1 MSRKNHV
8 HFGEPKFVNYLLG
21 FILIEQISPR
31 DHVVLDVVG
40 WVSLLYA
47 ESRLF
52 RAHFP
57 SISLPK
63 LSLKTITAEVG
74 IFVMSLF

>member
-1 MSRKNHV
+1 MHLAL
-8 HFGEPKFVNYLLG
+8 VNQICQLFAGLHPNNRA
-21 FILIEQISPR
+21 ISPR
-31 DHVVLDVVG
+31 PLVVLDVVG

-63 LSLKTITAEVG
+63 LSLKARKPSRWDICNVF
-74 IFVMSLF
+74 ILK